1 MVIIPKESPVIE
13 NLNTYYLDVTKL
25 IEHYQ
30 GEIGAG
36 GIYFKSA
43 TAQGVIYFDPDDIL
57 NGYYGDK
64 DGELFGDDAVDLLMG
79 TDHGYNFNIAIYYL
93 TQEDVYFWSSLP
105 TSERVY
111 KDLSTEFTD
120 LEGLIKKMS
129 TEKLTGYIDV
139 SIDNGR
145 DQGLVFISNGEI
157 IGGSFSWGK
166 GDPSHTKEDIKLLI
180 EKTKKS
186 GGVFQVSKM
195 PIAKEENSASGAPN
209 SSELSGGVLK
219 MLEEFMS
226 IFETLYVSLKSK
238 DADFNSLLRKKFVDN
253 ADRFSFLDPF
263 ADEFEFV
270 DRKISFTGNAGDE
283 ELAQGIIISV
293 KEITE
298 ELDLENDFKV
308 YLESWLKKYARKLDQ
323 LGIKF

>member
-1 MVIIPKESPVIE
+1 MVIIPKESPVVE
-13 NLNTYYLDVTKL
+13 NLNTYYLDVKKM
-25 IEHYQ
+25 IVHYQ

-36 GIYFKSA
+36 GMYFKSA
-43 TAQGVIYFDPDDIL
+43 AAQGVIYFDHDDIL

-64 DGELFGDDAVDLLMG
+64 DGELFGEDALDLLMG
-79 TDHGYNFNIAIYYL
+79 ADHEYNFNIAIYYL
-93 TQEDVYFWSSLP
+93 TQEEVYFWSSLP
-105 TSERVY
+105 TSEKVY

-129 TEKLTGYIDV
+129 AEKLTGYIDV
-139 SIDNGR
+139 TIENGR
-145 DQGLVFISNGEI
+145 DQGLIFISNGEI

-166 GDPSHTKEDIKLLI
+166 GDSSRTKEDIELLI

-186 GGVFQVSKM
+186 GGVFQVSRM
-195 PIAKEENSASGAPN
+195 PIAEENNSAADAL
-209 SSELSGGVLK
+209 SSSALSGGVLK

-226 IFETLYVSLKSK
+226 IFERLYASSKSK

-263 ADEFEFV
+263 ADEFEYA
-270 DRKISFTGNAGDE
+270 DRKISFTGETGDE
-283 ELAQGIIISV
+283 ELAKGVITSV

-298 ELDLENDFKV
+298 ELALVNDFKR
-308 YLESWLKKYARKLDQ
+308 YLGSWSKKYVRKLDQ
-323 LGIKF
+323 LGIRF

>member
-13 NLNTYYLDVTKL
+13 NLNTYYLDVIKL

-43 TAQGVIYFDPDDIL
+43 AAQGVIYFDHDDIL

-64 DGELFGDDAVDLLMG
+64 DGELFGDEAIDLLMG
-79 TDHGYNFNIAIYYL
+79 ADHGYNFNIAIYYL
-93 TQEDVYFWSSLP
+93 TQEEVYFWSSLP

-120 LEGLIKKMS
+120 LEGLIKNMS

-139 SIDNGR
+139 TIDNGR

-166 GDPSHTKEDIKLLI
+166 GDSSRTKEDIKLLI
-180 EKTKKS
+180 EKTQKS

-195 PIAKEENSASGAPN
+195 PIASENNSAADALN
-209 SSELSGGVLK
+209 SSALSGGVLK
-219 MLEEFMS
+219 MLEEFMV
-226 IFETLYVSLKSK
+226 IFETLYASLKSK

-263 ADEFEFV
+263 ADEFEYAN
-270 DRKISFTGNAGDE
+270 RKISFTGEAGDE
-283 ELAQGIIISV
+283 ELAQGVIMSM
-293 KEITE
+293 KEIAE
-298 ELDLENDFKV
+298 ELVLVSDFKR
-308 YLESWLKKYARKLDQ
+308 YLESWFKKYARKLDQ
-323 LGIKF
+323 LGIRF